1 MSQHRRPPRGPE
13 GDGASENFATR
24 QATKQAQV
32 IAALEDGQTKI
43 HLDARQ
49 PGVEV
54 PADYA
59 QDYSL
64 TLNLSW
70 RFSKS
75 EMKVDDS
82 GVCATLHFAGKA
94 FRCVI
99 PWPAI
104 WGMLPAGTDALHVW
118 TLDLP
123 PELGGARL
131 EGQQLAPAPAKP
143 QLPRLQ
149 LVASSPAPEKSE
161 EPPAVA
167 EEDPAPVE
175 EDRPK
180 APWLRLVR

>member
-1 MSQHRRPPRGPE
+1 MSQHRRPPRGPD
-13 GDGASENFATR
+13 GDGADESHATR
-24 QATKQAQV
+24 QAAKQAQI
-32 IAALEDGQTKI
+32 IAALEAGQTKI
-43 HLDARQ
+43 HLDARH

-75 EMKVDDS
+75 EMKIDDD
-82 GVCATLHFAGKA
+82 GVTATLHFARRP

-99 PWPAI
+99 PWSAI
-104 WGMLPAGTDALHVW
+104 WGMLPTGTDALHVW

-123 PELGGARL
+123 PELGGAKQP
-131 EGQQLAPAPAKP
+131 GQQPLPAAKP
-143 QLPRLQ
+143 QAPKLQ
-149 LVASSPAPEKSE
+149 LVASSE
-161 EPPAVA
+161 EPR
-167 EEDPAPVE
+167 EEDEPETTEEAPVE
-175 EDRPK
+175 EERPK